1 MRLRRL
7 KQYWP
12 LSAVFAMS
20 ENAWIIVKVAR
31 TQGSAP
37 RDAGTIMRVFAQG
50 QEGTIGGGALEWE
63 ATAMARDMLLTGRGH
78 MQRVMPLGPDLGQC
92 CGGTVTLDF
101 ERGALGTDLS
111 EPPLWIWGA
120 GHVGRAIAK
129 TMAPFE
135 DRLITLV
142 DTSAA
147 RMPRDLPAGIAPF
160 VATDPV
166 LAVAHA
172 PDDADHLILTYSH
185 DIDLALCDALLRRS
199 FGSIGLIGSGTK
211 WARFR
216 RRLHAMGHTAEGIAR
231 IACPIGDP
239 SLGKHPQAIALGV
252 ATAMLNQLTSVKGE
266 RTG

>member
-1 MRLRRL
+1 
-7 KQYWP
+7 
-12 LSAVFAMS
+12 MS
-20 ENAWIIVKVAR
+20 ETAWVIVKVAR

-37 RDAGTIMRVFAQG
+37 RDAGTVMRVFANG

-63 ATAMARDMLLTGRGH
+63 ATAIARDMLLAGKDH
-78 MQRVMPLGPDLGQC
+78 LQRIMPLGPDLGQC

-101 ERGALGTDLS
+101 EQGALGSDLT

-142 DTSAA
+142 DTSAE

-172 PDDADHLILTYSH
+172 PNDADHLILTYSH

-199 FGSIGLIGSGTK
+199 FGSIGLIGSDTK

-216 RRLHAMGHTAEGIAR
+216 RRLHAMGHATEGVAR
-231 IACPIGDP
+231 IACPVGDP

-252 ATAMLNQLTSVKGE
+252 ATAMLNQGISVKGE